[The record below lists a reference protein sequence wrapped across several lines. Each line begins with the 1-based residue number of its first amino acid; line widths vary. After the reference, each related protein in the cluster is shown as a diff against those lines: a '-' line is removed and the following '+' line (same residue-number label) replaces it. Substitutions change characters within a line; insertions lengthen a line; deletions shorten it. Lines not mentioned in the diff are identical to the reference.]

1 MAISI
6 SSGKVERAQKVVIYG
21 PEGIGKTCLAA
32 AFPNPLFIDVEGG
45 SSAYDVRRI
54 DPAPT
59 SWSMLMGYIGELRTE
74 GRGLCSTVVI
84 DTADWAERLCMEHV
98 LANHGASGIED
109 FGWGRGYTYVKEEFA
124 RMLDA
129 LSDVVEAGVNVVV
142 CAHAQIKKFEQP
154 DELGTYDR
162 WELKLD
168 KRNAPLLKEW
178 ADMLLFC
185 NYETIIVKPDQKT
198 GGHAK
203 AAGGKRVVYTS
214 HTPAWDAKNRV
225 GMAEKLPLDF
235 TAIAPYI
242 PACAPGEPEAPSA
255 PRAPAETNA
264 PMKLDFEEVTESA
277 DDAEPTARTA
287 PGDAPEHL
295 KKLYDLMAADS
306 VSERELQSHCASAGY
321 CTFDTPVSAYP
332 ADFAAYLVSE
342 WPKVKEDVKSIPF
355 KI

>member
-1 MAISI
+1 MALNIT
-6 SSGKVERAQKVVIYG
+6 SGKVERAQKVVIYG

-32 AFPNPLFIDVEGG
+32 SFPNPLFIDVEGG

-54 DPAPT
+54 EPAPS
-59 SWSMLMGYIGELRTE
+59 SWSMLMEYVGELRAE
-74 GRGLCSTVVI
+74 GPAICSTVVI

-98 LANHGASGIED
+98 LDKHGATGIED
-109 FGWGRGYTYVKEEFA
+109 FGWGKGYTYVKEEFA
-124 RMLDA
+124 RFLDA
-129 LSDVVEAGVNVVV
+129 LSDIVERGVNVVV

-168 KRNAPLLKEW
+168 KRDAPLLKEW

-203 AAGGKRVVYTS
+203 AAGGKRVIYTS

-225 GMAEKLPLDF
+225 GLAEKLPLEF
-235 TAIAPYI
+235 AAIAEHI
-242 PACAPGEPEAPSA
+242 PSPAALEAPKA
-255 PRAPAETNA
+255 PPAANA
-264 PMKLDFEEVTESA
+264 PMKLDFVEVTDEEAADSTAESEAVGSLSA
-277 DDAEPTARTA
+277 DA
-287 PGDAPEHL
+287 PAHL
-295 KKLYDLMAADS
+295 KKLYDLMAKDGVTEAQ
-306 VSERELQSHCASAGY
+306 LQSHCGSAGY
-321 CTFDTPVSAYP
+321 CTSDTPVAAYP

-342 WPKVKEDVKSIPF
+342 WPKVKADIESIPF
-355 KI
+355 DI